1 MYRFISERYYEW
13 HKEYL
18 RGLKLR
24 YSVLEKEF
32 PTIKDLDCYKVSRLR
47 LARADKARVQ
57 SLFWEILLHETF
69 FCSFSGGEYAPSGRV
84 RELLGSE
91 TNLINQM
98 YGMAMSTEGGFVGVL
113 ERAGRAQFF
122 AIRDFSIGLVGRPI
136 LSLDIS
142 EHAYFGD
149 YGFNKERYVRT
160 ALKYLNMSAFDSFF

>member
-32 PTIKDLDCYKVSRLR
+32 PMLKGLDCYKVSRLR
-47 LARADKARVQ
+47 LGRADKARVQ
-57 SLFWEILLHETF
+57 SLFWEIFLHEVY
-69 FCSFSGGEYAPSGRV
+69 FCSFSGGEYEPSGCV

-91 TNLINQM
+91 SNLINQM
-98 YGMAMSTEGGFVGVL
+98 YGMAMSAESGFVGVL
-113 ERAGRAQFF
+113 EKEGRAQFF
-122 AIRDFSIGLVGRPI
+122 AIHDFSNGLVGRPV
-136 LSLDIS
+136 LALDIS

-160 ALKYLNMSAFDSFF
+160 ALKYLNMSAFESFS